1 MKTTITTLA
10 LGILFSGS
18 TCNKND
24 ENCHKT
30 ITFENHTNKALYV
43 RGSRDYPDTL
53 AIVTDANPLLDT
65 NYSKVEANENNNQVL
80 RIRDCY
86 EYWYKDILPSDTL
99 MVYVFDADVLETTP
113 WETVI
118 SDNLILKRYD
128 LSLEDLQNS
137 DWTISYP

>member
-1 MKTTITTLA
+1 MKTTITTLV
-10 LGILFSGS
+10 LGILFLGS

-24 ENCHKT
+24 EKCHKT
-30 ITFENHTNKALYV
+30 ITFINNTADKLYV
-43 RGSRDYPDTL
+43 APSGNYPDTISF
-53 AIVTDANPLLDT
+53 AGMPNPILDP
-65 NYSKVEANENNNQVL
+65 NFSKVEANESNSQAL
-80 RIRDCY
+80 WKRDCL
-86 EYWYKDILPSDTL
+86 EYLFEDLIPSDTL

-128 LSLEDLQNS
+128 LTLEDLQNS